1 LANGI
6 KDSLIKA
13 GFTTINSILSSSTT
27 EISKILGID
36 LYVAQI
42 ILEEAKRITVISTD
56 VATTVNKN
64 NDNDNYLQSRFNEY
78 NIIA

>member
-1 LANGI
+1 MANGI